1 MKKIFTLI
9 AMAAMAIGA
18 NAQKITFNADE
29 GKLASWDIDGFKLTY
44 VDDNG
49 KIAVDANNCY
59 FGTAE
64 EYVKYEGR
72 LKTGGKSGAANNI
85 TLTVPSAGTL
95 KVSVRTG
102 SNSATDRNV
111 VLTQGDETLYDKVVQ
126 ESDAVSVTMGEKDN
140 NVYPV
145 IEVPVQ
151 AGDISVNYPTGSL
164 NFYAFEFIAGG
175 NTTPSDSQPIDLTL
189 EAGTDIGKALAT
201 AMETN
206 PTPSTISVSLAA
218 GAYTTSLPIV
228 AGCDITINGNGAE
241 IDASALSEAFI
252 KLADL
257 TEEEYGKK
265 VNITF
270 NDLTISG
277 IPYQLIYANKQQY
290 LMNVKAANSI
300 FGINGAA
307 KKATFD
313 CNGGGNIAHLIID
326 GCTIYANPAVDM
338 NGGFFT
344 SQSSKAVVELDEA
357 ETESKEISNSTLY
370 NITYNRTV
378 NSLRKNSQEYQSYV
392 VKNCIIVNCGKKGQF
407 LKGLNAGQAGKTG
420 NWDVNG
426 NIFNFDGEDISAEEA
441 VVDGVTLN
449 NIPGVVTFSNPE
461 TGDFNYNVK
470 VSEGVSVPEKIGDP
484 RWTQTITTGINEVK
498 TAAESHDVWYNLQG
512 VRVSQ
517 PVKGVYVSNG
527 KKIVVK

>member
-18 NAQKITFNADE
+18 NAQTWNFSEWEAKEYEETFTKDGLTVTATS
-29 GKLASWDIDGFKLTY
+29 GAKVTIDGNNKT
-44 VDDNG
+44 VDD
-49 KIAVDANNCY
+49 VSY
-59 FGTAE
+59 TQ
-64 EYVKYEGR
+64 R
-72 LKTGGKSGAANNI
+72 LKTGGTGGFAEDGTEQRTLKFDVPGNATIDIILCSASSSEDRTLNVYFNAFTAESKGDPSTTVPAVAGSPVKQTVEYKGEATTITLCSAKSGVNI
-85 TLTVPSAGTL
+85 YAI
-95 KVSVRTG
+95 
-102 SNSATDRNV
+102 
-111 VLTQGDETLYDKVVQ
+111 Y
-126 ESDAVSVTMGEKDN
+126 VT
-140 NVYPV
+140 
-145 IEVPVQ
+145 
-151 AGDISVNYPTGSL
+151 T
-164 NFYAFEFIAGG
+164 AGG
-175 NTTPSDSQPIDLTL
+175 TDPTPSDSQPIDLTL

-206 PTPSTISVSLAA
+206 PTPSAIGISLAA

-426 NIFNFDGEDISAEEA
+426 NIFNFDGEDISAEET

-498 TAAESHDVWYNLQG
+498 TAAESNDVWYNLQG